1 MEYVGGQ
8 SLKRRKGDRLPV
20 AEAIAYVLEILPALS
35 YLHSLGLVYNDL
47 KPENIMLTEEQLKL
61 IDLGAVSR
69 INSFG
74 YLYGTPGYQ
83 APEIVRTGPTVASDI
98 YTVGRTLAAL
108 TLKLRARGGRYVDG
122 LPEDDPVLAKYDS
135 FGRLLRRAI
144 DPDPRRRF
152 ASAEEMSGQLSG
164 VLREVVAQDTGVRRP
179 GLSTIFSRSRATF
192 GEDLLVAH
200 TDVYLDGHVHAEK
213 LTAKE
218 IVTALQVP
226 LVDPADVAAPLLQAT
241 VLSQPVQTLDSLRA
255 FRHGAMDSDDIDLS
269 ESIELPLMEVRALL
283 DLGDVAKATRKL
295 DDLAD
300 RVGWLWRLVWYRA
313 VAELLTG
320 DYALASKHFSEVLD
334 TFPGELA
341 PKMALAATAE
351 LAGSSD
357 EHMYYE
363 EVWKTDDGVI
373 SAAFGLA
380 RAQSVEGD
388 RAGAVRTLDEVP
400 ATSRHFTTARLTSAV
415 TLLSGRSAS
424 EITEDQI
431 RDAAR
436 RVEAL
441 PPTEPR
447 VLQIRALVLGSALDW
462 LGDHEAS
469 TNHILGFPFTE
480 HGSAARRRGVTPR
493 AGPGR
498 AHPGA
503 PLHAGRHGQPR
514 APDQHLLTGS
524 QEDRKEAAGRTVV
537 RGWPVRPVDHH
548 CAHAASR
555 RFRGD
560 RSTGRRG
567 RREGLAG
574 LRRRRPGRRSR
585 RRTPVQC
592 RTPMPSLT
600 SPRTP
605 TSRRRQSRA
614 QRVQPR
620 AVRADDRA
628 VAMVVAPHGSRARA
642 HSREADTVVAQ
653 PLCHLCREGPFP
665 WEMAAQNQ
673 KLRSLS
679 LGDFRGLAYAMLTDA
694 AMLRWLDGHKNT
706 ANAINENLAREFM
719 ELFALGHGNGY
730 TEDDVRARRHGRSPG
745 GRFGSPDTPLW
756 RPARHDR
763 TPKTL
768 FGVTRNFDAAGFCD
782 IVLAQPKSAQYVA
795 GPAVA
800 SAGLRQS
807 AVAAGTRPLGRRL
820 RSRPRSAGADPS
832 DPHRRGVRQQ
842 PRRNRQHTDRV
853 ARRGD
858 PDLEGPGRPPG
869 PNQDGD
875 DTLKALGQRPF
886 YPPDVGGWPHG
897 RAWMSTASADVRMRA
912 AIQLARAGDVSTRRG
927 RCLLPI
933 ESMPSAI

>member
-1 MEYVGGQ
+1 MAEQPQDPDDGLQDTEAGSGTQSVEAMVDSSSQGRPVATQAIFRPDFDDFDVQDSDDVPLRVLDTEPQERAKPAPRAPVRRLGGGLVEIPRVPDIDPLEALMPDPVVPESKRFCWNCGQPVGRSSSDGEALSEGWCPYCASPYSFLPQLNPGNVVAGQYEIKGCIAHGGLGWVYLALDRNVNDRPVVLKGLVHSGDAEAQAIAMAERRFLAEVVHPSIVQIFNFVEHIDRHGDPVGYIVMEYVGGQ
-8 SLKRRKGDRLPV
+8 SLKRRKGEKLPV
-20 AEAIAYVLEILPALS
+20 AEAIAYVMEILPALG

-152 ASAEEMSGQLSG
+152 VSAEEMSGQLSG

-179 GLSTIFSRSRATF
+179 GLSSIFSRTRSTF

-226 LVDPADVAAPLLQAT
+226 LVDPADVAAPLLGAT

-269 ESIELPLMEVRALL
+269 ESVELPLMEVRALL
-283 DLGDVAKATRKL
+283 DLGDVAKANRKL
-295 DDLAD
+295 DDLAE
-300 RVGWLWRLVWYRA
+300 RVGWRWRLVWYRA
-313 VAELLTG
+313 VSELLTG
-320 DYALASKHFSEVLD
+320 DYDSASKHFSEVLD

-357 EHMYYE
+357 EHKYYE
-363 EVWKTDDGVI
+363 AVWKTDDGVI

-415 TLLSGRSAS
+415 TLLSGRSTS
-424 EITEDQI
+424 EITEEQI

-447 VLQIRALVLGSALDW
+447 VLQIRALVLGGALDW
-462 LGDHEAS
+462 LGEHRAS

-480 HGSAARRRGVTPR
+480 HGLRLGV
-493 AGPGR
+493 
-498 AHPGA
+498 
-503 PLHAGRHGQPR
+503 
-514 APDQHLLTGS
+514 
-524 QEDRKEAAGRTVV
+524 EA
-537 RGWPVRPVDHH
+537 
-548 CAHAASR
+548 
-555 RFRGD
+555 
-560 RSTGRRG
+560 
-567 RREGLAG
+567 
-574 LRRRRPGRRSR
+574 
-585 RRTPVQC
+585 
-592 RTPMPSLT
+592 SL
-600 SPRTP
+600 
-605 TSRRRQSRA
+605 
-614 QRVQPR
+614 
-620 AVRADDRA
+620 
-628 VAMVVAPHGSRARA
+628 
-642 HSREADTVVAQ
+642 
-653 PLCHLCREGPFP
+653 
-665 WEMAAQNQ
+665 
-673 KLRSLS
+673 
-679 LGDFRGLAYAMLTDA
+679 RGLA
-694 AMLRWLDGHKNT
+694 
-706 ANAINENLAREFM
+706 
-719 ELFALGHGNGY
+719 
-730 TEDDVRARRHGRSPG
+730 
-745 GRFGSPDTPLW
+745 
-756 RPARHDR
+756 
-763 TPKTL
+763 
-768 FGVTRNFDAAGFCD
+768 
-782 IVLAQPKSAQYVA
+782 
-795 GPAVA
+795 
-800 SAGLRQS
+800 
-807 AVAAGTRPLGRRL
+807 
-820 RSRPRSAGADPS
+820 
-832 DPHRRGVRQQ
+832 
-842 PRRNRQHTDRV
+842 RV
-853 ARRGD
+853 APTQAHRYTLV
-858 PDLEGPGRPPG
+858 DLANQVRP
-869 PNQDGD
+869 
-875 DTLKALGQRPF
+875 T
-886 YPPDVGGWPHG
+886 
-897 RAWMSTASADVRMRA
+897 STF
-912 AIQLARAGDVSTRRG
+912 
-927 RCLLPI
+927 
-933 ESMPSAI
+933 